1 MKNTEDAVIVM
12 EQNAVLIKAGMESIH
27 KADESAAFIT
37 ASNQEMVDQI
47 KEMVDQIKGLSARLN
62 EVLQGE

>member
-1 MKNTEDAVIVM
+1 MKNTEDAVVVM

-47 KEMVDQIKGLSARLN
+47 KGLSARLN

>member
-1 MKNTEDAVIVM
+1 MKNTEDAVVVM

-47 KEMVDQIKGLSARLN
+47 KGLSGRLN
-62 EVLQGE
+62 EVVQGE